1 MRPARSARF
10 LLVTLGLWTAAA
22 VAELAI
28 VYDSGNTAPL
38 APYLQAFSE
47 LPAAAPG
54 EAQAGDSVGAA
65 DLTRLLP
72 IRTPA
77 LTPGPVSPR
86 PLSLP
91 NGATLPRP
99 FFLVGADPQSRHWL
113 EMHRERLAEIH
124 AVGMLVNAESVADLE
139 AIAAIARGLPI
150 LPASATDIAEILG
163 LKHIPV
169 LISRRGIEQ

>member
-1 MRPARSARF
+1 MRSALQPRF
-10 LLVTLGLWTAAA
+10 LLATLVLWSGFA
-22 VAELAI
+22 VAELAVI
-28 VYDSGNTAPL
+28 YDSGATKPL
-38 APYLQAFSE
+38 APYLEAFSK
-47 LPAAAPG
+47 LPAAAAVEPQPG
-54 EAQAGDSVGAA
+54 DDLGVA
-65 DLTRLLP
+65 DLSRLLP

-77 LTPGPVSPR
+77 LTLGPVTPR

-99 FFLVGADPQSRHWL
+99 LFLIGADPQSRQWL

-139 AIAAIARGLPI
+139 GIAAIARGLPI
-150 LPASATDIAEILG
+150 LPASATDIAETLG
-163 LKHIPV
+163 LNHIPV

>member
-1 MRPARSARF
+1 LILA
-10 LLVTLGLWTAAA
+10 TLGLWSGATF
-22 VAELAI
+22 AELAAI
-28 VYDSGNTAPL
+28 YDSGATEPL
-38 APYLQAFSE
+38 APYLEAFGE
-47 LPAAAPG
+47 LPPASPV
-54 EAQAGDSVGAA
+54 EPEPEDRLGAA
-65 DLTRLLP
+65 DLSRLLP
-72 IRTPA
+72 IRTPE

-99 FFLVGADPQSRHWL
+99 LFLIGADPQSRQWL
-113 EMHRERLAEIH
+113 EMHQKRLAEID
-124 AVGMLVNAESVADLE
+124 AIGMLVNAESPADLE

-163 LKHIPV
+163 LKHVPV

>member
-1 MRPARSARF
+1 MRSALQPRF
-10 LLVTLGLWTAAA
+10 LLATLVLWSGFA
-22 VAELAI
+22 VAELAVI
-28 VYDSGNTAPL
+28 YDSGATKPL
-38 APYLQAFSE
+38 APYLEAFSE
-47 LPAAAPG
+47 LPAAAAV
-54 EAQAGDSVGAA
+54 EAQPGDSLGAA
-65 DLTRLLP
+65 DLRRLLP

-77 LTPGPVSPR
+77 LTPGRVTPR

-99 FFLVGADPQSRHWL
+99 LFLIGADPQSRQWL

-150 LPASATDIAEILG
+150 LPASATDIAETLG
-163 LKHIPV
+163 LNHIPV

>member
-1 MRPARSARF
+1 MRPALQPRF
-10 LLVTLGLWTAAA
+10 LLATLVLWSGVA
-22 VAELAI
+22 VAELAVI
-28 VYDSGNTAPL
+28 YDSGATKPL
-38 APYLQAFSE
+38 APYLEAFSE
-47 LPAAAPG
+47 LPATHTVEVEPG
-54 EAQAGDSVGAA
+54 DDLGVA
-65 DLTRLLP
+65 DLSRLLP

-77 LTPGPVSPR
+77 LTPGPVAPR

-99 FFLVGADPQSRHWL
+99 LFLIGADPQSRRWL

-124 AVGMLVNAESVADLE
+124 AVGMLVNAESKADLE

-150 LPASATDIAEILG
+150 LPASATDIAETLG
-163 LKHIPV
+163 LNRIPV

>member
-1 MRPARSARF
+1 MRLPRSAR
-10 LLVTLGLWTAAA
+10 LLFATLALWSGVA
-22 VAELAI
+22 VAELSV
-28 VYDSGNTAPL
+28 VYDSGDTAPL
-38 APYLQAFSE
+38 APYLEAFSE
-47 LPAAAPG
+47 LSAAAV
-54 EAQAGDSVGAA
+54 EAQPGDSVGAA

-72 IRTPA
+72 IHTPA
-77 LTPGPVSPR
+77 LIPGPVSPR
-86 PLSLP
+86 PLLLP

-99 FFLVGADPQSRHWL
+99 LFLIGADPRSRQWL
-113 EMHRERLAEIH
+113 EMHRDRLAEIH

>member
-1 MRPARSARF
+1 MRMARTVRILPA
-10 LLVTLGLWTAAA
+10 TLGLWSA
-22 VAELAI
+22 VACAELTVI
-28 VYDSGNTAPL
+28 YDSGATAPL
-38 APYLQAFSE
+38 APYLEAFSE
-47 LPAAAPG
+47 RPPAAPVQ
-54 EAQAGDSVGAA
+54 AQPEVSLGAA

-99 FFLVGADPQSRHWL
+99 LFLIGADPLSRQWL
-113 EMHRERLAEIH
+113 ETHRERLAAIH
-124 AVGMLVNAESVADLE
+124 GVGLLVNAESAADLE
-139 AIAAIARGLPI
+139 AIATIARGLPI

>member
-1 MRPARSARF
+1 MRPARLARF
-10 LLVTLGLWTAAA
+10 LLATLGLWTGVA

-28 VYDSGNTAPL
+28 VYDSGDTAPL

-47 LPAAAPG
+47 LPAAAPVV
-54 EAQAGDSVGAA
+54 AQPGDRVGAA
-65 DLTRLLP
+65 NLRRLLP
-72 IRTPA
+72 IHTPA

-99 FFLVGADPQSRHWL
+99 LFLIGADPQSRRWL

-139 AIAAIARGLPI
+139 AIAVIARGLPI

>member
-1 MRPARSARF
+1 MGPARLAR
-10 LLVTLGLWTAAA
+10 LLLATLGLWTAAA

-47 LPAAAPG
+47 LPAAAPL
-54 EAQAGDSVGAA
+54 EARPGDSVGAA

-77 LTPGPVSPR
+77 LTPGRVSPR

-99 FFLVGADPQSRHWL
+99 FFLVGADPRSRQWL
-113 EMHRERLAEIH
+113 AMHRERLAEIH
-124 AVGMLVNAESVADLE
+124 AVGMLVNAASAADLE

-150 LPASATDIAEILG
+150 LPASATDIAGILG

>member
-1 MRPARSARF
+1 MRSALQPRF
-10 LLVTLGLWTAAA
+10 LLATLVLWSGFA
-22 VAELAI
+22 VAELAVI
-28 VYDSGNTAPL
+28 YDSGATKPL
-38 APYLQAFSE
+38 ARYLEAFSE
-47 LPAAAPG
+47 LTAAAVETQPG
-54 EAQAGDSVGAA
+54 DDLGVA
-65 DLTRLLP
+65 DLSRLLP

-77 LTPGPVSPR
+77 LTPGPVTPR

-99 FFLVGADPQSRHWL
+99 LFLIGADPQSRQWL

-150 LPASATDIAEILG
+150 LPAAATDIAESLG